1 MKFNIQRCRDPKTF
15 EDVIRFE
22 GEVSAFDIMRLRLD
36 ALDQMLLNDSKN
48 LTQADCLQILE
59 MLFRRHEEK

>member
-1 MKFNIQRCRDPKTF
+1 MTF